1 MPCEAQEIGGI
12 NPYGYVQE
20 VPGLVGAGDV
30 QVVFAKTGKEAW
42 LIGLRRMR
50 LGSTEAGAVQD
61 HQMTLK
67 PERLVGGGAIDQDRD
82 RRKAARSRSRSRG

>member
-1 MPCEAQEIGGI
+1 MH
-12 NPYGYVQE
+12 
-20 VPGLVGAGDV
+20 
-30 QVVFAKTGKEAW
+30 
-42 LIGLRRMR
+42 

-61 HQMTLK
+61 HQMTVK